1 MFWSISIFAF
11 SISFLII
18 NCSSV
23 IVKSFIHPLHK
34 YVHMSVIE
42 IHVGY
47 SSASLA
53 SSVSGTVPCL
63 LCDPVISDDN
73 QHESEHKSSKD
84 GY

>member
-1 MFWSISIFAF
+1 
-11 SISFLII
+11 
-18 NCSSV
+18 
-23 IVKSFIHPLHK
+23 
-34 YVHMSVIE
+34 MSVIE